1 MTHHDKP
8 ANHGLK
14 FSLCSAL
21 MLISFAECEMLS
33 AKELVRK
40 LKQSKEEED
49 KEKKD
54 NEATEPK
61 FLGRDWRGGIN
72 KTEIGMRKS
81 DIENLTSQERY
92 QITTS

>member
-1 MTHHDKP
+1 
-8 ANHGLK
+8 
-14 FSLCSAL
+14 
-21 MLISFAECEMLS
+21 MLS

-40 LKQSKEEED
+40 LKQSKEEEE
-49 KEKKD
+49 KEKED

-92 QITTS
+92 QITTSYIIPSEIKIVH

>member
-1 MTHHDKP
+1 
-8 ANHGLK
+8 
-14 FSLCSAL
+14 
-21 MLISFAECEMLS
+21 MLS

-40 LKQSKEEED
+40 LKQSKEEEG
-49 KEKKD
+49 KEKED
-54 NEATEPK
+54 NEATEQK

-72 KTEIGMRKS
+72 KTEIGLGMRKS

>member
-1 MTHHDKP
+1 
-8 ANHGLK
+8 
-14 FSLCSAL
+14 
-21 MLISFAECEMLS
+21 MLS

-40 LKQSKEEED
+40 LKQSKEEEELE
-49 KEKKD
+49 KEKED
-54 NEATEPK
+54 NEATEQK

-81 DIENLTSQERY
+81 DIENLTSQERH